1 MTDEKCL
8 PCKLHTGIE
17 ADVENLKL
25 AEMRWVQTT
34 SRLWNAVEAKVS
46 VKMFL
51 SILGVAVTVIS
62 LVIGSLFVSQD
73 RTLNHMLTSQG
84 LMMDQ
89 MTDMKVDIG
98 VIKSKISKLE
108 TNGQR

>member
-25 AEMRWVQTT
+25 AEKRWVQTT
-34 SRLWNAVEAKVS
+34 SRLWNAIEARIS
-46 VKMFL
+46 IKMFL

-62 LVIGSLFVSQD
+62 LIIGSLFVNQD
-73 RTLNHMLTSQG
+73 RTLNHLLISQG
-84 LMMDQ
+84 LMMSQ

-108 TNGQR
+108 ADR

>member
-8 PCKLHTGIE
+8 TCKLHAGIV

-25 AEMRWVQTT
+25 AEKRWVQTT
-34 SRLWNAVEAKVS
+34 SRLWSAVEARVS
-46 VKMFL
+46 VKTFL

-84 LMMDQ
+84 LMMGQ
-89 MTDMKVDIG
+89 MTDMKVDLG

-108 TNGQR
+108 TDRQR